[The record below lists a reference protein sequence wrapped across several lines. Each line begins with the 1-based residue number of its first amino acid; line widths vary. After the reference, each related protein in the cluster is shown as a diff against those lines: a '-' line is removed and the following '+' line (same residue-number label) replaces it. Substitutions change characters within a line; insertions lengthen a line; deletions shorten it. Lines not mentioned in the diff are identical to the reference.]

1 MGLFRT
7 VESPSDLRAAADG
20 SVGGRNHAQPVSE
33 TQTTASN
40 MGNVFMAP
48 ILETNATGFGNINLK
63 SILPLPSPCRP
74 VLFLAWRGL
83 SLTH

>member
-7 VESPSDLRAAADG
+7 VESPSDLRAAAEG

-48 ILETNATGFGNINLK
+48 TVETNATSLARFNLELFK
-63 SILPLPSPCRP
+63 AFHLHRRP
-74 VLFLAWRGL
+74 VLFRSRRNL